1 MKTVKSWRTS
11 VCVVLCAMLFHSIC
25 NAEDAISSYSEL
37 LKQIGN
43 TLSDNP
49 TGRPL
54 PLATDCWQFRPLK
67 KEFEQKEAVPFLIQ
81 VIQQGPDW
89 QDEYKGKIR
98 LTPHVARGYAALCLA
113 YTRDERAF
121 PVLIELLEKGKPLI
135 DINTLHN
142 EIIEEQKR
150 LDELYHPMVSRG
162 GSAIPPLNSSEAG
175 TLMKELQQDYDIRT
189 FAAASLG
196 ILKDTRAVSAL
207 VKTLKDQNEM
217 VRYHSVLALAEIPD
231 MRTIEPIL
239 QAATMYKIDDIAV
252 SRAMKKMTKYRLNI
266 EFNSVNNIVTIP
278 DYPEL
283 GIVQYEEGK
292 SKYVFREIW
301 SRWYQNG
308 KSLLEKKYKEKYDE
322 YIKTKKDPSQLEET
336 RSRTRQDIVSL
347 GVPALP
353 MIIQKIEQG
362 ETDLVPVV
370 AVLTNNEISK
380 DANQTEVLQWW
391 KENKERW
398 IIFKEEQSTASTE
411 AKAA

>member
-1 MKTVKSWRTS
+1 
-11 VCVVLCAMLFHSIC
+11 MLFHSFC
-25 NAEDAISSYSEL
+25 NAEDAASSYSEL
-37 LKQIGN
+37 LKQIGEDMAN
-43 TLSDNP
+43 NP

-54 PLATDCWQFRPLK
+54 PLATDCWQFKPH
-67 KEFEQKEAVPFLIQ
+67 KEKLGQIDAVPFLVQ
-81 VIQQGPDW
+81 AIQQGPDW
-89 QDEYKGKIR
+89 QDEYKGKGR
-98 LTPHVARGYAALCLA
+98 LIPHMARGYAALCLA

-135 DINTLHN
+135 DINTLHS
-142 EIIEEQKR
+142 EILEEQKR
-150 LDELYHPMVSRG
+150 LDELYHPMVSKG

-252 SRAMKKMTKYRLNI
+252 SRAMKKMTKYQLKI
-266 EFNSVNNIVTIP
+266 EFNSVNNMVTIP

-308 KSLLEKKYKEKYDE
+308 KSLFEKKYKDKYNE
-322 YIKTKKDPSQLEET
+322 YIETKQDPSQLEEARSYT
-336 RSRTRQDIVSL
+336 RRDIISL

-362 ETDLVPVV
+362 EINLISLV
-370 AVLTNNEISK
+370 AELTNNEISK
-380 DANQTEVLQWW
+380 DADQAEVLQWW

-398 IIFKEEQSTASTE
+398 IIFKEEQATANTE